1 MLNYEKLQ
9 NIFDKINEY
18 GEIIEAIN
26 PDNITRILYDIDNE
40 EFIIDNKYEI
50 YILNNTITYLSKSIF
65 NDFEPEFYDSPEAY
79 YPFKKYIKVIC
90 QSKNEGEFLKS
101 LELYKKEMK
110 NWCIEEVRS
119 YFLFDNIDLEE
130 LYNKL
135 GGKLKFEVKCINTNK
150 YEIIFKKRDEKVDF
164 NSFMINLG
172 NKLKYIIKDN
182 FEVIYCSGKL
192 DNSIKELIEK

>member
-1 MLNYEKLQ
+1 MNFENLQ

-26 PDNITRILYDIDNE
+26 PDNIEKIIYDIDNE
-40 EFIIDNKYEI
+40 EFILENKYEI
-50 YILNNTITYLSKSIF
+50 YIPNNTITDFSKSIL
-65 NDFEPEFYDSPEAY
+65 NDFEPVFYDSPEAY

-90 QSKNEGEFLKS
+90 QSKNEDEFLKS
-101 LELYKKEMK
+101 LELYKNKIKE
-110 NWCIEEVRS
+110 WCIEEVKC
-119 YFLFDNIDLEE
+119 YFLIDNIDLEE

-182 FEVIYCSGKL
+182 FEVIYCKGKL
-192 DNSIKELIEK
+192 DETIKELIEK